1 MNESA
6 KEWISKLMF
15 AYEQLYLERY
25 ALESLLVGAK
35 VPGWKPM
42 YERLLRDTE
51 TKKHVHALFQPIADL
66 LQREIDEEAEFEQLL
81 LKLPRS
87 GQIH

>member
-42 YERLLRDTE
+42 YERLCAIRKRKNMFTLY
-51 TKKHVHALFQPIADL
+51 FSQSPIYCNAKL
-66 LQREIDEEAEFEQLL
+66 TRRRSSNLL